1 MLVYTAFRCDTLK
14 SIFYFGKTGSG
25 KTLHTAIDALVDVI
39 NGRKIFSNMTL
50 NNMPYTKID
59 LVDMVNAVID
69 NTSDF
74 TDNSPKTLILDEI
87 QTLMDARRSQRNT
100 DFSLFISQCRKRGFN
115 VIYTSQYL
123 NGADIRLRQLTDK
136 LVWCLPVYKTGDV
149 LKGFKYI
156 KFDVLTGQYK
166 IQFIR
171 ESIAKEFY
179 KFYNTYEVIRPTED
193 YIQRNT

>member
-1 MLVYTAFRCDTLK
+1 MVYIAIWSVDLK
-14 SIFYFGKTGSG
+14 SVFYFGKTGSG
-25 KTLHTAIDALVDVI
+25 KTLHTAIDALVDML
-39 NGRKIFSNMTL
+39 NGREIYSNMTFYHI
-50 NNMPYTKID
+50 PYTKID
-59 LVDMVNAVID
+59 LIDMVDAVID
-69 NTSDF
+69 NKNDF

-87 QTLMDARRSQRNT
+87 QTLMDSRRSASRSNI

-136 LVWCLPVYKTGDV
+136 LVWCMPVYKSGDE

-156 KFDVLTGQYK
+156 KFDVMTGKYK

-171 ESIAKEFY
+171 ESLAKVFY
-179 KFYNTYEVIRPTED
+179 KFYNTYEVIRPVEE
-193 YIQRNT
+193 YVS

>member
-1 MLVYTAFRCDTLK
+1 MVYPDIWSVDLK
-14 SIFYFGKTGSG
+14 SVFYFGKTGSG
-25 KTLHTAIDALVDVI
+25 KTLHTAIDALVDML
-39 NGRKIFSNMTL
+39 NGREIYSNMTFYHI
-50 NNMPYTKID
+50 PYTKID
-59 LVDMVNAVID
+59 LIDMVDAVID
-69 NTSDF
+69 NKNDF

-87 QTLMDARRSQRNT
+87 QTLMDSRRSASRSNI

-136 LVWCLPVYKTGDV
+136 LVWCMPVYKSGDE

-156 KFDVLTGQYK
+156 KFDVMTGKYK

-171 ESIAKEFY
+171 ESLAKVFY
-179 KFYNTYEVIRPTED
+179 KFYNTYEVIRPVEE
-193 YIQRNT
+193 YVQ

>member
-1 MLVYTAFRCDTLK
+1 MK
-14 SIFYFGKTGSG
+14 SVFYFGKTGSG
-25 KTLHTAIDALVDVI
+25 KTLHTTIDALVDML
-39 NGRKIFSNMTL
+39 NGREIYSNMTFYHI
-50 NNMPYTKID
+50 PYTKID
-59 LVDMVNAVID
+59 LIDMVDAVID
-69 NTSDF
+69 NKNDF

-87 QTLMDARRSQRNT
+87 QTLMDSRRSASRSNI

-136 LVWCLPVYKTGDV
+136 LVWCMPVYKSGDE

-156 KFDVLTGQYK
+156 KFDVMTGKYK

-171 ESIAKEFY
+171 EPLAKVFY
-179 KFYNTYEVIRPTED
+179 KFYNTYEVIRPVEE
-193 YIQRNT
+193 YVQ